1 MTSMRPGIEKRL
13 RLAADAC
20 RRGGSELTAVRRSV
34 LALIL
39 EAKTPPTAYQLLDR
53 LSTARKKGVAP
64 PTIYRAL
71 DFLTEHK
78 LVHKIER
85 LNAFVPCIE
94 PEHHGDPAAFLICRE
109 CGAVEEVEDAAL
121 AAALESVA
129 GTRGFRAARSMVEI
143 EGICAACTRGGHGAG

>member
-1 MTSMRPGIEKRL
+1 MRPGVEKRL

-20 RRGGSELTAVRRSV
+20 QRGGSELTPVRRSV

-53 LSTARKKGVAP
+53 LSTTRKKGVAP

-71 DFLTEHK
+71 DFLIDHK
-78 LVHKIER
+78 LVHKLER

-94 PEHHGDPAAFLICRE
+94 PGHHGDPAAFLICRS
-109 CGAVEEVEDAAL
+109 CGIVEEVEDPTVTE
-121 AAALESVA
+121 ALERVA
-129 GTRGFRAARSMVEI
+129 GQRGFRAARSMVEI
-143 EGICAACTRGGHGAG
+143 EGICAACSRGGHGAG